1 MYVRVGMLRRIALAA
16 IALAT
21 SSALAC
27 APASDDGGAPADD
40 DTLDTAE
47 ALTPGSVGSK
57 ILAGCSTRQVWGLTK
72 QLVGEL
78 QCMKPGILAS
88 LEDIPGVELD
98 EDAFPYLQA
107 PAKTALV
114 AAQRDLGRTIH
125 VNSALRTLPQQYLLY
140 RWYKNGRCG
149 IGLAARVGSSNHEGG
164 VAVDLASHDADVRR
178 AMSRHS
184 FAWLGGSDPVH
195 FDFRGDAEG
204 LQGLS
209 VKAFKRLW
217 NRNHPDKK
225 LGESD
230 GYDAATEAALKESPA
245 DGFEKGPSCAP

>member
-1 MYVRVGMLRRIALAA
+1 MYVRVGMLRRLALASIVA
-16 IALAT
+16 VAST
-21 SSALAC
+21 ALAC
-27 APASDDGGAPADD
+27 APASDDAPPPDD

-88 LEDIPGVELD
+88 LEDVPGVELD

-107 PAKTALV
+107 PAKTALA
-114 AAQRDLGRTIH
+114 AAQRDLGETIH

-149 IGLAARVGSSNHEGG
+149 IGLAARVGQSNHEGG
-164 VAVDLASHDADVRR
+164 VAVDLAAHADVRR
-178 AMSRHS
+178 AMARHS

-195 FDFRGDAEG
+195 FDFRGDAEP

-225 LGESD
+225 LAESE
-230 GYDAATEAALKESPA
+230 GYDASTEAALKESPA